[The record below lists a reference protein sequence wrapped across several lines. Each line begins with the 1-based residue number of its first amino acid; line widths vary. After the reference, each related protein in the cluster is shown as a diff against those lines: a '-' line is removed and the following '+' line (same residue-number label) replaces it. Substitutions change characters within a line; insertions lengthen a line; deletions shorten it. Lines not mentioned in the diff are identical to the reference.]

1 MRLGLCVLRFARRL
15 CRDLGIE
22 YPILSAGIGSAA
34 GPEFVSA
41 VSNAGGFG
49 VLGVSGMQPDEI
61 RGVIAR
67 TRELTERPFGVN
79 VIIDQE
85 GWATTDDDRRL
96 LHDEVTAAAEEGVA
110 AVVLFSGAIPPRMS
124 TRCTV
129 AESSCSPGWIA
140 RGN

>member
-1 MRLGLCVLRFARRL
+1 MTLALRTPL

-34 GPEFVSA
+34 GAELVSA

-49 VLGVSGMQPDEI
+49 VLGISGMKPEEI
-61 RGVIAR
+61 RGLIGR

-79 VIIDQE
+79 VIIDEE

-96 LHDEVTAAAEEGVA
+96 LRE
-110 AVVLFSGAIPPRMS
+110 
-124 TRCTV
+124 
-129 AESSCSPGWIA
+129 
-140 RGN
+140 RGRHRGGGGRGYRRPLLG